1 MQYECD
7 SDSQS
12 QCPTTTES
20 LWLWPECNA
29 GVLTEDFL
37 SQVTCKW
44 IGSQYICQAPIGNF
58 EKDSEFYRLLVHSPA
73 VEWNGSC
80 LQGSCNVCTEGDE
93 MFCGDDRPRRY
104 CVDAEWTHQQWHGAA
119 RKAEIFLIATCTLL
133 GCCFLA
139 LLGVI
144 AAVMML
150 K

>member
-20 LWLWPECNA
+20 LWLWPECNHYSYY
-29 GVLTEDFL
+29 T
-37 SQVTCKW
+37 
-44 IGSQYICQAPIGNF
+44 GNF
-58 EKDSEFYRLLVHSPA
+58 EKDSQFYKLLVYSPA
-73 VEWNGSC
+73 VEWAGSC
-80 LQGSCNVCTEGDE
+80 LQGSCNVCREGNE
-93 MFCGDDRPRRY
+93 MSCGGDRPRRY